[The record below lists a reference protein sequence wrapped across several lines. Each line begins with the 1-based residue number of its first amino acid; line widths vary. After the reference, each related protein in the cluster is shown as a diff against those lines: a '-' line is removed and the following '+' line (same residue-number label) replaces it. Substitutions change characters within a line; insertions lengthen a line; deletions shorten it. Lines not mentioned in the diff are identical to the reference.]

1 MIDPMG
7 DFTVRPL
14 RSDEDRAATD
24 LFRRALHVKEM
35 TDEEWSAISSSRQ
48 PDRGLGAFDPEL
60 IGTVRSFDSEMT
72 LPGGG
77 TVPLAAVSLVGV
89 RADRVRRGVLTALM
103 RAQFEDFAARGFPAA
118 MLHASE
124 GAIYGRFGY
133 GIGARGKSI
142 EIDRHRA
149 RFRPEVPAGGEISLL
164 DLESTVEQWP
174 SLFDAIPRTRP
185 GMIAR
190 SPYLWPGYEREVRR
204 ATTPVTTAVHR
215 GPDGVDGYVTYT
227 VERAHFGDPSLLKI
241 HSFHYAGPDAFAGLW
256 RYLLSVDL
264 VDHITAQKRPLD
276 EPVELLFTDP
286 RHVAVQKIQDE
297 GWLRL
302 VDVPTMLR
310 ARSYRGEP
318 VVIEV
323 TDPFLERN
331 SGRYRLSGDGAVR
344 TTDPADLEMHADTL
358 SMLYLG
364 GWRASDLAVAG
375 RVRATGET
383 ALERADLLFGT
394 RVAPWCGTFF

>member
-1 MIDPMG
+1 MS
-7 DFTVRPL
+7 DFSVRLL
-14 RSDEDRAATD
+14 RPDEDRAATD
-24 LFRRALHVKEM
+24 VFRRALHAREM
-35 TDEEWSAISSSRQ
+35 TDEEWSAISPSMQ
-48 PDRGLGAFDPEL
+48 PDRGFGAFDPEL
-60 IGTVRSFDSEMT
+60 IGTVRSFDSEVT

-77 TVPLAAVSLVGV
+77 ITPLAAVSLVGV
-89 RADRVRRGVLTALM
+89 RADRIRRGVLTGLM
-103 RAQFEDFAARGFPAA
+103 RAQFEDFAARDVPAA

-133 GIGARGKSI
+133 GIAARGKSI

-149 RFRPEVPAGGEISLL
+149 RFRQEVPAGGQISLL
-164 DLESTVEQWP
+164 DLESTIEQWP
-174 SLFDAIPRTRP
+174 SLFDALPRTRP

-190 SPYLWPGYEREVRR
+190 SPHLWPGYEREVRR

-215 GPDGVDGYVTYT
+215 GADGVDGYVTYT
-227 VERAHFGDPSLLKI
+227 VERAKFDAPSLLKVQ
-241 HSFHYAGPDAFAGLW
+241 SFHYAGPDAFAGLW

-264 VDHITAQKRPLD
+264 VDRITAEKRPLD
-276 EPVELLFTDP
+276 EPVELLFADP
-286 RHVAVQKIQDE
+286 RRVTVQKTQDE

-302 VDVPTMLR
+302 VDVARMLG
-310 ARSYRGEP
+310 ARTYRSEP

-323 TDPFLERN
+323 TDRFLDHN
-331 SGRYRLSGDGAVR
+331 SGRYRLSEDGAVR
-344 TTDPADLEMHADTL
+344 TTGPADLAMDADTL

-375 RVRATGET
+375 RVRATGEL

-394 RVAPWCGTFF
+394 RVNPWCGTFF